1 MSAVHAEAFLDKVA
15 GDELL
20 RRQLAASDEA
30 AWVLEGARAGLAFT
44 ADELREARQRRAA
57 PLELTDEQLS
67 SVAGGAGAI
76 LNQSVRD
83 LGSYPTHPTFP
94 TSSLDHELGVKK
106 PG

>member
-20 RRQLAASDEA
+20 REQLAPSDEA

-44 ADELREARQRRAA
+44 ADELREARQRRVE
-57 PLELTDEQLS
+57 PLALSDEELS
-67 SVAGGAGAI
+67 KVAGGAGAI
-76 LNQSVRD
+76 LARSVRD
-83 LGSYPTHPTFP
+83 LGSYPTHTTYP
-94 TSSLDHELGVKK
+94 TSTLDHNLGVKK